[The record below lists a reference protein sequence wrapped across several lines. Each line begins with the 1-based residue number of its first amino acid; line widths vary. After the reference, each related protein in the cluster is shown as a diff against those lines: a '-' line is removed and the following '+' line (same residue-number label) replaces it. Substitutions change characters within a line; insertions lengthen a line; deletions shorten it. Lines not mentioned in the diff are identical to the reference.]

1 MAVHVQMRPLAKTAN
16 SPAHPVVAAINQM
29 IGAKRM
35 TFLYCDVR
43 EAAGVQ
49 FRVIFSDLLS

>member
-1 MAVHVQMRPLAKTAN
+1 
-16 SPAHPVVAAINQM
+16 VAAIIQM

-35 TFLYCDVR
+35 TFLYIDAR

-49 FRVIFSDLLS
+49 FRENLYDLLS

>member
-1 MAVHVQMRPLAKTAN
+1 LAKTAN